1 MTLGMKPT
9 AYDGRVWSD
18 FNCAGGFA
26 LGPQAGPSV
35 NAIELPRAGQDPLN
49 AGSVKGLRTITLDFT
64 VLEGSTSAEDVGY
77 GIQRLLGHLQ
87 PGNPDERLLI
97 VRLTDGPDGPT
108 TPGGDDGLEL
118 EIPAMC
124 GTWRYN
130 AYNGVLVDFVVR
142 GNWRRRTNRETTV
155 MPFNLAAAMP
165 LVNRAPGVAFPTLK
179 LKQSVARTTHAAAVG
194 WDLLKIHTVTNN
206 TTRNWWSVPYTLDIG
221 DHAALVSGSKS
232 QSDGDDL
239 RIVANGKMLNR
250 SLTNVNTKR
259 TFAHIEIDVPAGES
273 LTLEVWYGNPS
284 ATAPDDL
291 STRTDTEPTYRA
303 DDLEGTAGTS
313 TSAGANTMTDSGAA
327 WETNRWAGGYVQ
339 VVSGTGAGQRRQI
352 ASNTGTQITV
362 TRNWSTQPSASGYVI
377 WMSGIAVGGGIVTTN
392 GTTTS
397 LTDASQAWGVNEWKD
412 GYVYNIT
419 QGIGPYRI
427 LSNTATV
434 LTTATMGG
442 APATSDSYYIE
453 RFGVL
458 NYMVNK
464 SVYNTA
470 HRGLWRLNKY
480 FNKGGRVAYGDQTP
494 AGWTPYLMLPNND
507 DKAQGRFIN
516 EGSGGGHDI
525 NNWPSLYA
533 RRSVRSANTW
543 PEKGQADGVAFFDPR
558 GIIGFRWDYRLKN
571 EGGIGIVE
579 VRTQEPGG
587 SDWQTVASDS
597 QTQATLTAITSSGA
611 TGYSDV
617 SSDSEPVSL
626 WVGVLPLDGVV
637 IPSTERKDRS
647 IEVRANTIWKVLL
660 DISGI
665 GGLTNG
671 VPALGSETAM
681 WDAQPALRL
690 GGGTDEEPPF
700 QLVQI
705 GGANHYTAITG
716 SDELWINAQPDA
728 TTPLFGAYLLNAL
741 QDHLP
746 YAGTIYRYEQD
757 TDGATIAQV
766 AGELLPLHQLVNM
779 MGTSADTG
787 TGWTKTDGAG
797 VTSSLSTDTGEDY
810 DGNGQSL
817 KVDVTVA
824 PAGPWTITLQ
834 KTTPIPV
841 VPGELYEW
849 AFVSKRVGL
858 TSAVEVEMTMGW
870 GDGVTTNGEDL
881 DQTAARTLATND
893 QWYSNGGGRKVY
905 AGPPTGDDVVSV
917 YGATIEAWPLITI
930 SGSGATT
937 GAVNLEVYLTTNG
950 LNLYV
955 DEEEIGT
962 ITVEAAWRESYVG

>member
-9 AYDGRVWSD
+9 AYDGRVWAD

-64 VLEGSTSAEDVGY
+64 VLDGSTSAEDVGY

-87 PGNPDERLLI
+87 PGNPDERLLL
-97 VRLTDGPDGPT
+97 VELTDGPDA
-108 TPGGDDGLEL
+108 GLEL

-124 GTWRYN
+124 GTWRYTS
-130 AYNGVLVDFVVR
+130 YNGVLVDFVVR

-155 MPFNLAAAMP
+155 MPFSLAAAMP
-165 LVNRAPGVAFPTLK
+165 LVNRAPGVAFPTIK

-194 WDLLKIHTVTNN
+194 WDLLKTHTVTNN

-232 QSDGDDL
+232 QADGDDL

-250 SLTNVNTKR
+250 TLTNANTKR

-291 STRTDTEPTYRA
+291 STRTRTEPTYRA
-303 DDLEGTAGTS
+303 DDLQG
-313 TSAGANTMTDSGAA
+313 
-327 WETNRWAGGYVQ
+327 
-339 VVSGTGAGQRRQI
+339 VSGTASSGTANTLVDAIGTVEADRWNEGFIQIVDGTGVGQRRKLSDTGYS
-352 ASNTGTQITV
+352 APNTTFTV
-362 TRNWSTQPSASGYVI
+362 ARNWTTNPDSTSVYVVWRTGIYVNGGAASG
-377 WMSGIAVGGGIVTTN
+377 A
-392 GTTTS
+392 GTTTT
-397 LTDASQAWGVNEWKD
+397 LTDASQSFGVDELKGGSLWNVTK
-412 GYVYNIT
+412 
-419 QGIGPYRI
+419 GIGPFEI
-427 LSNTATV
+427 ASNTATV
-434 LTTATMGG
+434 ITTASSMT
-442 APATSDSYYIE
+442 APSLNDVYYVE

-458 NYMVNK
+458 NYMVNHQ
-464 SVYNTA
+464 VYNTS
-470 HRGLWRLNKY
+470 HRDLWRLNKY

-525 NNWPSLYA
+525 NNRPGLYA

-587 SDWQTVASDS
+587 SDWQTVASDDDTYS
-597 QTQATLTAITSSGA
+597 TLTAVTSSGA

-617 SSDSEPVSL
+617 SSDGEPVSL

-647 IEVRANTIWKVLL
+647 IELRANTIWTVTL

-665 GGLTNG
+665 GGLTG
-671 VPALGSETAM
+671 STPQLGSETAM
-681 WDAQPALRL
+681 WDAQPTLRL

-728 TTPLFGAYLLNAL
+728 TTPLFGTYLLDAL
-741 QDHLP
+741 QGHLP
-746 YAGTIYRYEQD
+746 YAGTIYRYEAD

-787 TGWTKTDGAG
+787 TGWTKTDGSG
-797 VTSSLSTDTGEDY
+797 VTSALSTDTGEDY

-824 PAGPWTITLQ
+824 PVGAWTITLE

-841 VPGELYEW
+841 VPGEIYEW

-905 AGPPTGDDVVSV
+905 AGPPTGDDVISV

-930 SGSGATT
+930 SGSGTTT